1 MWGMERVPLSL
12 DELVEHWTLLED
24 DRVLVAGKRGP
35 TRLGFALLLKFY
47 TRHGRFPSGRSELSD
62 EAVAFVA
69 RQVRVP
75 ASDLG
80 LYEWSGSTVE
90 YHRSQV
96 REHLGFRVCS
106 VADADKLTSW
116 LASDI
121 ARAERNPD
129 RVREELARW
138 CREERIELPA
148 AGRITRI
155 VRSALHNAE
164 ETWVGV
170 IAGRCGPQV
179 TARLLALIETGA
191 GPAGGEGEDEDQDS
205 VLALIK
211 SVPGNVSLE
220 SMLSEISKLAAI
232 RAAGLP
238 PGLFADAAP
247 KVVAGWRARAAVE
260 SPSHL
265 RRRLASS
272 PQSAVTLLAALL
284 AEREREV
291 TDSLA
296 DLLIAT
302 VHRISARAERKVTA
316 ELINAFRKVTGKEN
330 ILFAI
335 AEAALGRPADPVSEV
350 VYPAV
355 RGGEQTLRELVHEYK
370 TRGPVY
376 RRTVQTTLKA
386 SYTSHYRK
394 GLIELLDVL
403 EFRSGNT
410 AHQPVVDALR
420 LIARYARAGNLTYYP
435 AGEAVPEH
443 RGTTGDWADLVHRT
457 DKQGRRRVVR
467 MVYEVATFQ
476 ALREQLRCR
485 EIWITGAGRWRDPD
499 EDLPADFEARRGE
512 HYSSLRKPLD
522 PAAFTGALR
531 EEMTAALARLD
542 QALPDLDWVDITER
556 AAGAIRLTPLEAAPE
571 PRNLRRVK
579 AEVAQRWA
587 AVPLIDVLKETV
599 LRTGCL
605 QAVAS
610 VAGGGALPPDVLAER
625 LMLAIY
631 AYGTNTGIRSVISA
645 GQGHSEED
653 VRYVRRRYLNPETAR
668 TVAIAI
674 ADATFAARDRG
685 LWGEGSTAVAS
696 DSTHFRS
703 WDQNLFTEWH
713 SRYGGRGILVY
724 WHVERGSVVVHS
736 QTLRASASEVAAM
749 VEGAIRH
756 GTTMRVEGNY
766 TDTHGQSEIGFGI
779 TRLLNVDLLP
789 RIKRINRVRLYRPT
803 AGDPGAYPRLTPA
816 LTRPVRWDLI
826 DASYDQVIRYATAIK
841 DGTASTEALLARF
854 TRSAA
859 HPAYQAMLEIGRAQ
873 RTIFVARYLLDR
885 NLQRE
890 IEEGLNVVEAWNGAN
905 AVICYGRGGEISTNR
920 REEIEMTSLCLR
932 ILQAALVYVN
942 TLMLQDVLADEAWAR
957 ILGPADRRGLT
968 PLFWQHVRPYGEVRL
983 DMGSRLSIGQR
994 A

>member
-1 MWGMERVPLSL
+1 MERVPLSP
-12 DELVEHWTLLED
+12 DELVDHWTVLD
-24 DRVLVAGKRGP
+24 DEKTLIAGKRGS

-47 TRHGRFPSGRSELSD
+47 TRHGLFPAGRSEFPD
-62 EAVAFVA
+62 EVVAFVA
-69 RQVRVP
+69 RQVKVP
-75 ASDLG
+75 APDLG
-80 LYEWSGSTVE
+80 FYEWAGSTIE
-90 YHRSQV
+90 YHRNQV

-106 VADADKLTSW
+106 VADAGKLTGW
-116 LASDI
+116 LTGPVAH
-121 ARAERNPD
+121 AERNPD
-129 RVREELARW
+129 RVRDELVRR
-138 CREERIELPA
+138 CREERIEPPA
-148 AGRITRI
+148 AGRITRM

-164 ETWVGV
+164 ETWFGT
-170 IAGRCGPQV
+170 IAARCGAEAS
-179 TARLLALIETGA
+179 ARVLALIGEDA
-191 GPAGGEGEDEDQDS
+191 DPAADGEEDEDPDS

-220 SMLSEISKLAAI
+220 SMLTEIRKLTAI

-238 PGLFADAAP
+238 PGLFADVAP
-247 KVVAGWRARAAVE
+247 KVVSGWRARAAVE

-265 RRRLASS
+265 RRRLPNS

-291 TDSLA
+291 TDSLV

-302 VHRISARAERKVTA
+302 VHRIGARAERKVTE
-316 ELINAFRKVTGKEN
+316 ELINAFRRVTGKEN

-335 AEAALGRPADPVSEV
+335 AEASLARPADAVREV
-350 VYPAV
+350 IYPAV
-355 RGGEQTLRELVHEYK
+355 SGGEQTLRELVHEYK
-370 TRGPVY
+370 TKGPVY

-386 SYTSHYRK
+386 SYTGHYRK
-394 GLIELLDVL
+394 GLIDLLDVL
-403 EFRSGNT
+403 EFRSTNT
-410 AHQPVVDALR
+410 AHQPVIEALA

-435 AGEAVPEH
+435 AGEVAPAH
-443 RGTTGDWADLVHRT
+443 RGTTGEWADLVYRP
-457 DKQGRRRVVR
+457 DKHGRRRVVR
-467 MVYEVATFQ
+467 MIYEVATFQ
-476 ALREQLRCR
+476 ALREQLRR
-485 EIWITGAGRWRDPD
+485 KEVWVVGAGRWRDPD
-499 EDLPADFEARRGE
+499 EDLPKDFEARRAE
-512 HYSSLRKPLD
+512 HYASLRKPLD
-522 PAAFTGALR
+522 PAEFSAALR
-531 EEMTAALARLD
+531 EEMTAALAALND
-542 QALPDLDWVDITER
+542 ALPGLPWVDIAER

-579 AEVAQRWA
+579 NEVARRWS

-605 QAVAS
+605 QAVTS
-610 VAGGGALPPDVLAER
+610 VAGSGTLPPDVLAER

-631 AYGTNTGIRSVISA
+631 AYGTNCGIRSVISA
-645 GQGHSEED
+645 AHGHSEED
-653 VRYVRRRYLNPETAR
+653 VRYARRRYLTPEVAR

-703 WDQNLFTEWH
+703 WDQNLFSSH

-724 WHVERGSVVVHS
+724 WHIERGSVVVHS

-756 GTTMRVEGNY
+756 GTAMTVEGNY
-766 TDTHGQSEIGFGI
+766 VDSHGQSEIGFGI

-789 RIKRINRVRLYRPT
+789 RIKQINKVRLYRPA
-803 AGDPGAYPRLTPA
+803 AGDPGGYPRLASA

-826 DASYDQVIRYATAIK
+826 DANYDQVINYTTAIK
-841 DGTASTEALLARF
+841 DGTASTEAVLSRF
-854 TRSAA
+854 TRSAS

-873 RTIFVARYLLDR
+873 KTVFVARYLRDR
-885 NLQRE
+885 DLQRE

-905 AVICYGRGGEISTNR
+905 AVICYGHGGEISTNR
-920 REEIEMTSLCLR
+920 REEVEMTALCLR
-932 ILQAALVYVN
+932 ILQAALVFVN
-942 TLMLQDVLADEAWAR
+942 TLMLQDVLAGETWSA
-957 ILGPADRRGLT
+957 LLTPEDRRGLT

-983 DMGSRLSIGQR
+983 DMGSRLQIGSPG
-994 A
+994 